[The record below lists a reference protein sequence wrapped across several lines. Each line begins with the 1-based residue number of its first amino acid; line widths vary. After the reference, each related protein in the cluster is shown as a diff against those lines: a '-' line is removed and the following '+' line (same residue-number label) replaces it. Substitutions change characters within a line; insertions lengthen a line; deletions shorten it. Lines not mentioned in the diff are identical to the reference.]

1 MSTQSQSKENKA
13 PKEAAVKK
21 SATLASKNRAWDG
34 NAVGNSGE
42 AKQLYEKAKR
52 ALKDSKTKQ
61 NEGVIQEAFKN
72 LSEACNKDS

>member
-1 MSTQSQSKENKA
+1 M
-13 PKEAAVKK
+13 
-21 SATLASKNRAWDG
+21 
-34 NAVGNSGE
+34 GNSGE

>member
-1 MSTQSQSKENKA
+1 MSVQSQSKDKA
-13 PKEAAVKK
+13 PAAAAKK
-21 SATLASKNRAWDG
+21 ASAAKKNYSFNE
-34 NAVGNSGE
+34 NAMGNSGE